1 MTKKIDN
8 HNFLN
13 SKSIL
18 LLSRDKELCDKVTV
32 KLSNLVDNFKIE
44 NSIYDIDF
52 LNFDL
57 LIIDIDFFDAQYLN
71 NALFN
76 TKLKE
81 MNIPVVY
88 LTSSLDSTI
97 LECIDNVPLK
107 NIILKG
113 EQLEFIYVYISLILK
128 KNSKVYFNHDYSF
141 CLDKNKFF
149 FKEKEISLTNLE
161 FRFLKYLVEHKNRLI
176 DYETIIDYVWEG
188 KDCSIFSMRN
198 IVNKIREKSFYE
210 IIKNISN
217 KGYIIN
223 DYKIY

>member
-1 MTKKIDN
+1 MTMKIDN
-8 HNFLN
+8 HNILN

-18 LLSRDKELCDKVTV
+18 LLSRDELLCDKVSV
-32 KLSNLVDNFKIE
+32 KLSNLVGNLKIE
-44 NSIYDIDF
+44 KSIYDIDF

-57 LIIDIDFFDAQYLN
+57 LIIDIDFFDAKYLN
-71 NALFN
+71 DVLFS

-88 LTSSLDSTI
+88 LTSSLSSSI
-97 LECIDNVPLK
+97 LDYIDNVPLK
-107 NIILKG
+107 NILEKSN
-113 EQLEFIYVYISLILK
+113 QLEYIYLYISLILK

-141 CLDKNKFF
+141 CLDKNRFY

-161 FRFLKYLVEHKNRLI
+161 FRFLKYLVENRNRVV
-176 DYETIIDYVWEG
+176 DYETIIAYAWEG
-188 KDCSIFSMRN
+188 RPCTVFSMRN